1 MNFIKSVPEPVNLG
15 GRIRFFLSRE
25 ARIRIRV
32 NSFLIRSPELH
43 IWIRLKLRGMCL
55 KGSGSEREHGSGS
68 EIELDPGSENGIK
81 TGFEFRLRG
90 FKVSQDPE

>member
-1 MNFIKSVPEPVNLG
+1 MGNTMGEGHTREILANIFSRG
-15 GRIRFFLSRE
+15 GRGSG
-25 ARIRIRV
+25 
-32 NSFLIRSPELH
+32 LI
-43 IWIRLKLRGMCL
+43 L

-90 FKVSQDPE
+90 FKVIQDPE